1 MGKRGAPENMRPP
14 RTKAEAKARGAKGG
28 KASGVARREKKLMSQ
43 IYAEFLAEKF
53 NVKTEHGPRFT
64 TGEKLVNQVVKQV
77 LIAGGPG
84 AVSLMREIREATELV
99 AQWLIGQSTDNPLG
113 AQTISVQTYSVTFGE
128 DNQTRKRFMELLA
141 PYSHTMPVFL

>member
-84 AVSLMREIREATELV
+84 AVSLMREIREATEGSKILEEKNI
-99 AQWLIGQSTDNPLG
+99 AI
-113 AQTISVQTYSVTFGE
+113 TF
-128 DNQTRKRFMELLA
+128 DPLLA
-141 PYSHTMPVFL
+141 KEFGKHD